1 MTPAP
6 VRVFDLATA
15 TTPGGATLTTFG
27 TMAVADAAAT
37 ADIAS
42 RETRDEWLDRNS
54 GRIMVLPAVVILLAF
69 AIFPLIVSIYLSLCR
84 FALAGGSFTLTFIG
98 LFNYKRLLFGAQQY
112 HLIGTMKPLETPQ
125 WIALA
130 AYVVIILYWLGR
142 YVATD
147 FSVPGLVGRLISAS
161 LATGIVIAALATIP
175 AGGYEGTLITTCFYV
190 LVGVCAQFLL
200 GLGLA
205 LLCAQPIRA
214 RNFFRVVFFIPLMV
228 TPVGVAYMFRML
240 ADMQKGPFAP
250 LSAAFGL
257 TAWSWATQ
265 AWSARLMVLIG
276 DTWQWTPFM
285 FIVLLA
291 AIENQPRDQLE
302 AARLDGASG
311 WQVFRDITWPS
322 IAPIAATVVLLR
334 LIEAF
339 KIIDIPNVLTAGGPG
354 LATESMTLHAFI
366 AWRTQDLGGS
376 AAIGYLLLFVS
387 TVTCVSFFNYV
398 VRWTRRHQ

>member
-1 MTPAP
+1 MTRAGAAS
-6 VRVFDLATA
+6 DHSATA
-15 TTPGGATLTTFG
+15 PGDANLKTVER
-27 TMAVADAAAT
+27 MAVADAAAT

-54 GRIMVLPAVVILLAF
+54 GRIMVLPAVIILLAF
-69 AIFPLIVSIYLSLCR
+69 AIFPLIVSIYLSLCH

-112 HLIGTMKPLETPQ
+112 HFLGTMKPLETPQ

-130 AYVVIILYWLGR
+130 IYAVVIVYWLGR
-142 YVATD
+142 YIATS
-147 FSVPGLVGRLISAS
+147 FSVLGFIGRLISAS

-190 LVGVCAQFLL
+190 LVGVSAQFLI

-250 LSAAFGL
+250 VSAAFGL

-311 WQVFRDITWPS
+311 LQVFRDITWPS
-322 IAPIAATVVLLR
+322 IAPIAATVVLIR

-354 LATESMTLHAFI
+354 LATESLTLHAFI

-387 TVTCVSFFNYV
+387 TITCVSFFNYV

>member
-1 MTPAP
+1 MTLAPAAP
-6 VRVFDLATA
+6 TEVH
-15 TTPGGATLTTFG
+15 P
-27 TMAVADAAAT
+27 
-37 ADIAS
+37 
-42 RETRDEWLDRNS
+42 RETRDEWIDRHS
-54 GRIMVLPAVVILLAF
+54 GRIMVLPAVIILLCF

-84 FALAGGSFTLTFIG
+84 FALAAGSFTLTFLG
-98 LFNYKRLLFGAQQY
+98 LYNYRRLLFGAQQY
-112 HLIGTMKPLETPQ
+112 HLIGTLKPIETSG
-125 WIALA
+125 WIAFA
-130 AYVVIILYWLGR
+130 VYATAVLYWLVR
-142 YVATD
+142 YVRTE
-147 FSVPGLVGRLISAS
+147 FTVFGFVGRLISIA
-161 LATGIVIAALATIP
+161 LATGLVLAFLATLP
-175 AGGYEGTLITTCFYV
+175 QKAYQGTLLTTCFYV
-190 LVGVCAQFLL
+190 LMGVTAQFII

-205 LLCAQPIRA
+205 LLCAQPIRG
-214 RNFFRVVFFIPLMV
+214 RSFFRVVFFIPLMV

-257 TAWSWATQ
+257 GGWSWADQ

-291 AIENQPRDQLE
+291 AVENQPRDQLE

-311 WQVFRDITWPS
+311 FQIFRDITWPA
-322 IAPIAATVVLLR
+322 IAPTAATVVLIR

-354 LATESMTLHAFI
+354 LATESMTLHSFI

-387 TVTCVSFFNYV
+387 TITCVSFFNYV
-398 VRWTRRHQ
+398 VRWTRRYQ

>member
-1 MTPAP
+1 MTLAQAAP
-6 VRVFDLATA
+6 TEVQ
-15 TTPGGATLTTFG
+15 
-27 TMAVADAAAT
+27 
-37 ADIAS
+37 S
-42 RETRDEWLDRNS
+42 RETRDEWIDRHA
-54 GRIMVLPAVVILLAF
+54 GRIMVLPAVIILLCF
-69 AIFPLIVSIYLSLCR
+69 AIFPLIVSVYLSLCR

-98 LFNYKRLLFGAQQY
+98 LYNYKRLLFGVQQY
-112 HLIGTMKPLETPQ
+112 HLIGTLKPIETSG
-125 WIALA
+125 WIAFA
-130 AYVVIILYWLGR
+130 VYAVVVLYWLVR
-142 YVATD
+142 YVRTE
-147 FSVPGLVGRLISAS
+147 FTVFGFIGRLISIA
-161 LATGIVIAALATIP
+161 LATGLMLALLATLP
-175 AGGYEGTLITTCFYV
+175 PKAYQGTLLTTCLYV
-190 LVGVCAQFLL
+190 LFGVTAQFMI

-205 LLCAQPIRA
+205 LLCAQPIRW
-214 RNFFRVVFFIPLMV
+214 RGFFRVVFFIPLMV

-250 LSAAFGL
+250 ASAALGL
-257 TAWSWATQ
+257 AAWSWADQ

-311 WQVFRDITWPS
+311 LQIFRDITWPS
-322 IAPIAATVVLLR
+322 IAPIAATVVLIR

-354 LATESMTLHAFI
+354 LATESMTLHSFI

-387 TVTCVSFFNYV
+387 TITCVSFFNYV
-398 VRWTRRHQ
+398 VRWTRRYQ

>member
-1 MTPAP
+1 VTRAGLFSRHSASAP
-6 VRVFDLATA
+6 DDTNLKTVERMV
-15 TTPGGATLTTFG
+15 
-27 TMAVADAAAT
+27 VADAAAT
-37 ADIAS
+37 AAVSS

-54 GRIMVLPAVVILLAF
+54 GRIMVLPAVIILLAF

-125 WIALA
+125 WIALGVYA
-130 AYVVIILYWLGR
+130 VVILYLLGH
-142 YVATD
+142 YVATS
-147 FSVPGLVGRLISAS
+147 FSVLGFVGRLISAS

-175 AGGYEGTLITTCFYV
+175 AGGYQGTLITTYFYV
-190 LVGVCAQFLL
+190 LVGVCAQFLI

-257 TAWSWATQ
+257 TSWSWATQ

-311 WQVFRDITWPS
+311 LQVFRDITWPS
-322 IAPIAATVVLLR
+322 IAPIAATVVLIR

>member
-1 MTPAP
+1 
-6 VRVFDLATA
+6 
-15 TTPGGATLTTFG
+15 
-27 TMAVADAAAT
+27 
-37 ADIAS
+37 
-42 RETRDEWLDRNS
+42 
-54 GRIMVLPAVVILLAF
+54 MVLPAVIILLAF
-69 AIFPLIVSIYLSLCR
+69 AIFPLIVSIYLSICR

-98 LFNYKRLLFGAQQY
+98 LYNYKRLLFGAQQY
-112 HLIGTMKPLETPQ
+112 HFLGTMKPLETPQ

-130 AYVVIILYWLGR
+130 LYAGAILYWLGR
-142 YVATD
+142 YVATS
-147 FSVPGLVGRLISAS
+147 FTVFGFIGRLISAS
-161 LATGIVIAALATIP
+161 LTTCVVLTALATTLP
-175 AGGYEGTLITTCFYV
+175 GAYQGTLLTTCFYV
-190 LVGVCAQFLL
+190 LVGVLAQFLI

-240 ADMQKGPFAP
+240 ADMEKGPFAP
-250 LSAAFGL
+250 LSAALGL
-257 TAWSWATQ
+257 AAWSWATQ

-276 DTWQWTPFM
+276 DTWQWAPFM

-302 AARLDGASG
+302 AARLDGASSL
-311 WQVFRDITWPS
+311 QVFRDITWPS
-322 IAPIAATVVLLR
+322 IAPIAATVVLIR

-387 TVTCVSFFNYV
+387 TITCVSFFNYV

>member
-1 MTPAP
+1 
-6 VRVFDLATA
+6 
-15 TTPGGATLTTFG
+15 
-27 TMAVADAAAT
+27 MAAANAAAT
-37 ADIAS
+37 ISMAS

-130 AYVVIILYWLGR
+130 AYAVMIFYWLGR
-142 YVATD
+142 YVATS
-147 FSVPGLVGRLISAS
+147 FSVLGFVGRLISAS
-161 LATGIVIAALATIP
+161 LTTGIVIAALATIP
-175 AGGYEGTLITTCFYV
+175 AGGYQGTLLTTCFYV
-190 LVGVCAQFLL
+190 LSGVCAQFLI

-322 IAPIAATVVLLR
+322 IAPIAATVVLIR